1 MTDRDEKRIR
11 PEGDTVEFT
20 PDTDE
25 VDDDA
30 TTELQEVNVEDFEAE
45 SPTRHLHGFWMFVVA
60 AIAIGLSIYVLYA
73 TRVTIPAQKY
83 RVTFLAVALVLTF
96 LLYPARRR
104 GERTFAIPD
113 ILLMMAGIGIL
124 VYPLLDANLTLTAL
138 LAVAAP
144 ALFLVLPAWLE
155 DARDGTLP
163 SLVKSIPDLALV
175 AGAAVTSLYPLYD
188 FDDFVYRA
196 ARPTETDVWMGAVCI
211 LLVIEATRR
220 TIGWILP
227 AVAVTLLAYGKWG
240 YELPG
245 EWGHRG
251 YDVDRMVGTLYVS
264 LEGIFGVPL
273 DVAATY
279 IILFTIYGAVLE
291 FSGAGKFF
299 LDFSFA
305 ATGRRASGAGRTT
318 TIAGFLLGTVSG
330 SGVATTVTLGSVA
343 WPMLRKAGY
352 DRESG
357 GAVLSAGG
365 IGAILSPPTLGAA
378 AFLIAEF
385 LNISYLDVIKM
396 ATIPTIL
403 YYLSIFLMI
412 ELDARKMGT
421 RAVIIET
428 LPVWTLVRRYWY
440 HFTSLVAI
448 VVLMVLGYTPIN
460 AVFWAIVLAFLL
472 SFLRRDTAMTP
483 VRTAQALRSGAVGTL
498 SVAATCA
505 VAGIIVGIMVL
516 TGLGLK
522 MSDLI
527 VDLANNN
534 LFLTVVFT
542 GIAVWVLG
550 LAVPVTAS
558 YIIAAAITAPALTTL
573 GVPDVAAHMFIF
585 YYAVLSEVSPPTA
598 LSPFAAAAITGGN
611 PFKTMMVTWKYTLPA
626 FIVPFMFTLNTTD
639 GVHLLAIGDWDR
651 VVLATATAC
660 LAIVALVAGVGGWV
674 VQRASMVERA
684 ILIVAAGL
692 LLYTGPVQDAV
703 GLALLALG
711 IGLHWMRVRGQGSG
725 TGGGAPVA
733 AT

>member
-1 MTDRDEKRIR
+1 MTDGRNHTAEIDLRTDLVAD
-11 PEGDTVEFT
+11 DTRAEV
-20 PDTDE
+20 PD
-25 VDDDA
+25 VNIDDY
-30 TTELQEVNVEDFEAE
+30 EAE
-45 SPTRHLHGFWMFVVA
+45 SPTRTLRGPIMVLA
-60 AIAIGLSIYVLYA
+60 GAIAIGLSVYALYA
-73 TRVTIPAQKY
+73 TRTTIPAQQY
-83 RVTFLAVALVLTF
+83 RTVFLAVALVLTF

-104 GERTFAIPD
+104 DAATVPVLD
-113 ILLMMAGIGIL
+113 VLMTAVAVAVLG
-124 VYPLLDANLTLTAL
+124 YPLTGDSMALTLLLAAAVPAIFIVLPGLATGNRSGWRAL
-138 LAVAAP
+138 LV
-144 ALFLVLPAWLE
+144 LVP
-155 DARDGTLP
+155 DGTLVVL
-163 SLVKSIPDLALV
+163 SLV
-175 AGAAVTSLYPLYD
+175 AALYPLTD
-188 FDDFVYRA
+188 FDNFVYRA
-196 ARPTETDVWMGAVCI
+196 ARPTDTDVLMGVLLI

-220 TIGWILP
+220 TVGWILP
-227 AVAVTLLAYGKWG
+227 AVAVALIAYGRFG
-240 YELPG
+240 DMLSG

-251 YDVDRMVGTLYVS
+251 YDVDRMVGTLYIS
-264 LEGIFGVPL
+264 LEGIYGVPL

-291 FSGAGKFF
+291 YSGAGKFF

-352 DRESG
+352 DKESA

-385 LNISYLDVIKM
+385 LQISYLEVIKM

-403 YYLSIFLMI
+403 YYLCIFLMI

-421 RAVIIET
+421 KAVIIET
-428 LPVWTLVRRYWY
+428 LPLKTLTLRYWY

-448 VVLMVLGYTPIN
+448 VVLMIMGFTPIT
-460 AVFWAIVLAFLL
+460 AVFYAIVLAFLL

-483 VRTAQALRSGAVGTL
+483 RRTADALRSGSVGTL

-505 VAGIIVGIMVL
+505 TAGIIVGIMVL

-527 VDLANNN
+527 VDLAGGQ
-534 LFLTVVFT
+534 LFLTVLFT
-542 GIAVWVLG
+542 GVAVWILG

-558 YIIAAAITAPALTTL
+558 YIIAAAITAPALTSL
-573 GVPDVAAHMFIF
+573 GVPAVAAHMFIF

-626 FIVPFMFTLNTTD
+626 FIVPFMFTLNIDD
-639 GVHLLAIGDWDR
+639 GTYLLAIGDLGP
-651 VVLATATAC
+651 VILATTTAC
-660 LAIVALVAGVGGWV
+660 LAIVALVAGVGGWI
-674 VQRASMVERA
+674 VQRANLAERA
-684 ILIVAAGL
+684 ILIASAGL
-692 LLYTGPVQDAV
+692 LLYTGPIQDAV
-703 GLALLALG
+703 GLALLATG
-711 IGLHWMRVRGQGSG
+711 IGLHWLRVRGQGSG
-725 TGGGAPVA
+725 PAGEASVPV
-733 AT
+733 T

>member
-1 MTDRDEKRIR
+1 MTDRNGPRTE
-11 PEGDTVEFT
+11 
-20 PDTDE
+20 PDTDNAVEVTLDTSE

-30 TTELQEVNVEDFEAE
+30 TTELIEVKVEDFEAE
-45 SPTRHLHGFWMFVVA
+45 SPTRQLSGFWMILVA
-60 AIAIGLSIYVLYA
+60 AIAIGLSIFVLYA
-73 TRVTIPAQKY
+73 TRTTIPTQKY
-83 RVTFLAVALVLTF
+83 RIIFLAVALVLTF

-104 GERTFAIPD
+104 GERTFAVPD
-113 ILLMMAGIGIL
+113 IAVTAAAIYILFRPLVDDSLL
-124 VYPLLDANLTLTAL
+124 LTAL
-138 LAVAAP
+138 LIVAGTA
-144 ALFLVLPAWLE
+144 FLVVPPMLE
-155 DARDGTLP
+155 DSGESRLISLLAR
-163 SLVKSIPDLALV
+163 VPDLILAGAALV
-175 AGAAVTSLYPLYD
+175 ATLYPLYD
-188 FDDFVYRA
+188 FDEFVYRA
-196 ARPTETDVWMGAVCI
+196 ARPTDTDVWMGATC
-211 LLVIEATRR
+211 LVLVLEATRR

-227 AVAVTLLAYGKWG
+227 AVSVALLAYGRWG

-245 EWGHRG
+245 AWGHGG
-251 YDVDRMVGTLYVS
+251 YEVDRMVGTLYIS

-352 DRESG
+352 DPESG

-385 LNISYLDVIKM
+385 LQISYLEVIKM
-396 ATIPTIL
+396 ALIPTIL
-403 YYLSIFLMI
+403 YYLCIFLMI
-412 ELDARKMGT
+412 ELDARKMGA

-428 LPVWTLVRRYWY
+428 LPLGTLVRRYWY
-440 HFTSLVAI
+440 HFTSLIAI
-448 VVLMVLGYTPIN
+448 VVLMILGYTPLN

-472 SFLRRDTAMTP
+472 SFLRRDTALTP
-483 VRTAQALRSGAVGTL
+483 VRTAQALRAGSVGTL

-505 VAGIIVGIMVL
+505 TAGIIVGIMVL
-516 TGLGLK
+516 SGLGLK

-558 YIIAAAITAPALTTL
+558 YIIAAAITAPALTSL

-626 FIVPFMFTLNTTD
+626 FIVPFMFTLNTD
-639 GVHLLAIGDWDR
+639 SGVHLLAIGDLDR
-651 VVLATATAC
+651 VILATVTAC
-660 LAIVALVAGVGGWV
+660 LAIIALVAGVGGWV
-674 VQRASMVERA
+674 IQRANMLERA

-692 LLYTGPVQDAV
+692 LLYTGPLQDII
-703 GLALLALG
+703 GLVLMVTG
-711 IGLHWMRVRGQGSG
+711 IGLHWLRVRGQEGDSG
-725 TGGGAPVA
+725 GESPVA
-733 AT
+733 VA

>member
-1 MTDRDEKRIR
+1 MTDRDEKHVDAQT
-11 PEGDTVEFT
+11 GAVEFT
-20 PDTDE
+20 PDTND

-45 SPTRHLHGFWMFVVA
+45 SPTRTLTGVWMFLVA
-60 AIAIGLSIYVLYA
+60 IIAIGLSIYVLYA
-73 TRVTIPAQKY
+73 TRTTIPTQKY
-83 RVTFLAVALVLTF
+83 RVSFLAIALVLTF
-96 LLYPARRR
+96 LLYPARRK
-104 GERTFAIPD
+104 GGRTIDIPD
-113 ILLMMAGIGIL
+113 ILLTSAGVFIL
-124 VYPLLDANLTLTAL
+124 LTPLLDNNYVLSAL
-138 LAVAAP
+138 VSLGAP

-155 DARDGTLP
+155 DVRDGTLP
-163 SLVKSIPDLALV
+163 SLVKAIPDLALV
-175 AGAAVTSLYPLYD
+175 GGALVSTLYPLYD
-188 FDDFVYRA
+188 FDEFVYRA
-196 ARPTETDVWMGAVCI
+196 ARPTETDVWMGAICL

-227 AVAVTLLAYGKWG
+227 AVAVALLAYGRWG

-245 EWGHRG
+245 AWGHAG
-251 YDVDRMVGTLYVS
+251 YEVDRIVGTLYIS

-421 RAVIIET
+421 RAVFIET
-428 LPVWTLVRRYWY
+428 LPVGTLVRRYWY
-440 HFTSLVAI
+440 HFTSLIAI
-448 VVLMVLGYTPIN
+448 IVLMVLGYTPIN

-483 VRTAQALRSGAVGTL
+483 IRTAQALRSGAIGTL

-542 GIAVWVLG
+542 GLAVWVLG

-626 FIVPFMFTLNTTD
+626 FIVPFMFTLNVES

-651 VVLATATAC
+651 VVLATVTAC

-674 VQRASMVERA
+674 IERANLIERA
-684 ILIVAAGL
+684 ILIVASGL
-692 LLYTGPVQDAV
+692 LLYTGPIQDML
-703 GLALLALG
+703 GLGLLALG
-711 IGLHWMRVRGQGSG
+711 IGLHWVRVRGQGSDS
-725 TGGGAPVA
+725 GGEAPAVV
-733 AT
+733 T